1 MPLTKPVIAAENL
14 SFGYKGKD
22 DVLQDV
28 TFSIE
33 SGAYVGLI
41 GPNGGGKTT
50 LLRVLLGQLTPS
62 SGSISI
68 FGLSPR
74 HAAQHRYIGYVQQR
88 VMSQDVI
95 LPLTVRELVLNAAL
109 LPGLAIF
116 SGASRKRT
124 AVNRVFEQLGITH
137 LADRLLSSL
146 SGGERQRAF
155 IARALVNQPR
165 LLILDEPTTGVDP
178 KTREEFH
185 ELLASIHRSGVTLLY
200 VSHDTD
206 VIAKYATHLLCLNKT
221 LDKSCSPQELAKNP
235 NLNKLYGETMTHV
248 HHHHHHHHHG
258 HAHDAL

>member
-1 MPLTKPVIAAENL
+1 MPLKTPVITVEHL
-14 SFGYKGKD
+14 SFGYKGKE

-28 TFSIE
+28 SFTVEPGS
-33 SGAYVGLI
+33 YVGLI

-50 LLRVLLGQLTPS
+50 LLRMLLGQLTPS
-62 SGSISI
+62 AGSVAI

-74 HAAQHRYIGYVQQR
+74 HAAQHHYIGYVQQR

-109 LPGLAIF
+109 LPGLGIF
-116 SGASRKRT
+116 SSAHRKHA
-124 AVNRVFEQLGITH
+124 AVDRVLEQFSITH

-178 KTREEFH
+178 KSREEFH
-185 ELLASIHRSGVTLLY
+185 ELLATIHRSGVTLLY

-206 VIAKYATHLLCLNKT
+206 VIAKYATNLLCLNKT
-221 LDKSCSPQELAKNP
+221 LDSSCTPEELAKNP
-235 NLNKLYGETMTHV
+235 ALTKLYGEGVTHV
-248 HHHHHHHHHG
+248 HHHHRHGHHHHH
-258 HAHDAL
+258 AH